1 MSARRTP
8 GTQRQLKITAG
19 APRRKRDSNTPKA
32 PIDLPEAA
40 GTKLWVGNLPGPI
53 CELSEEE
60 VKAAAK
66 KMADD
71 LFDGKKPAPADKRP
85 HIILT
90 IGGPG
95 SGKSTVA
102 RICAEDMGVFPYE
115 NYVSVDFDTLV
126 KYHPRMN
133 DIWSLPDMLGRP
145 TGIGYAFGWNCD
157 AQFVPLVVALVEQAL
172 DQRYNIIVQSHWQP
186 WLINAQLKDYFCTL
200 LYVAAPLDVA
210 KRRARARA
218 VETGMFLAPTLA
230 AQDEV
235 VADMWS
241 TYRKTVPWWAL
252 WADELALVYNGDD
265 AKKPVKGEFL
275 YLDPHQE
282 GVPWKKKIEEIYDL
296 IAGAHH
302 ETK

>member
-1 MSARRTP
+1 MSARRAP
-8 GTQRQLKITAG
+8 GVQRQLKTTAG
-19 APRRKRDSNTPKA
+19 APRRKRDSGA
-32 PIDLPEAA
+32 PRAPADLPEAA
-40 GTKLWVGNLPGPI
+40 GAKLWIGNLPGAI
-53 CELSEEE
+53 CDMSEAE
-60 VKAAAK
+60 VEAAAAR
-66 KMADD
+66 MAAS

-85 HIILT
+85 HLILT

-102 RICAEDMGVFPYE
+102 KISAEDMGVFPYE
-115 NYVSVDFDTLV
+115 SYVSVDFDALV

-145 TGIGYAFGWNCD
+145 TGVGYAFGWNCD
-157 AQFVPLVVALVEQAL
+157 AQFVPLVVALVERAL
-172 DQRYNIIVQSHWQP
+172 DQRYNVIVQSHWQL
-186 WLINAQLKDYFCTL
+186 WLASAHLKGYFCTL

-241 TYRKTVPWWAL
+241 AYRKTVPWWAL

-265 AKKPVKGEFL
+265 AKKPAKGEFL
-275 YLDPHQE
+275 YADPHQE
-282 GVPWKKKIEEIYDL
+282 GVPWKKTVEGVYAL
-296 IAGAHH
+296 IARAHR
-302 ETK
+302 ETG